1 MKQMTRA
8 LALFLALLMTV
19 SALALASCADDTE
32 QPDDPQQDG
41 TQDGDDTTEDPKEDE
56 EPRIPLDYL
65 PTTRYDGT
73 EIHILEWSA
82 NGQEEVGRGWIPW
95 EEIDVDEGDGDP
107 INNAIYDRNGVVE
120 ETYGV
125 TVTKEYLSVDGSP
138 AFHTAFRS
146 NESSGDQA
154 YQMITMRTVGIAGL
168 AMESLMANMFEMPNL
183 HTDMPW
189 WNQDSVRS
197 YTMGSALFFA
207 APEMLLRDKGAT
219 AAMYFN
225 QKIASDEGIDD
236 LYETAVNGEWT
247 MDLMI
252 EYAENVTA
260 DLEGD
265 DVVSSAEDM
274 FGLNGGGRDIPY
286 FLYTAS
292 GNKFAVIDDDGYL
305 ELTFGDEE
313 DITIWQDILDYV
325 MYSDFFGANIA
336 DASLIP
342 EGYKPFQ
349 SDKCLFEMNLVKDV
363 LGLRNMES
371 DYGVLPVPKYDE
383 SQEDYSSLVWMHHDC
398 VLGIPGSC
406 TNTDIISTV
415 LEHMS
420 YISYYDV
427 YPIFYDTIIL
437 GKSARDQQSKEMLEL
452 IFRTRSFDPGQ
463 YWLAES
469 TGPFLTLFELNKT
482 NISSVWAG
490 AIKQVETELENFN
503 EKIDELS

>member
-1 MKQMTRA
+1 MKITTRILA
-8 LALFLALLMTV
+8 MLLALIMALGVLAMT
-19 SALALASCADDTE
+19 ACADTSE
-32 QPDDPQQDG
+32 DPEESQEG
-41 TQDGDDTTEDPKEDE
+41 TQPGDETPAPE
-56 EPRIPLDYL
+56 EEQEERLPLDYL

-107 INNAIYDRNGVVE
+107 INNAIYDRNGYVE
-120 ETYGV
+120 ELYGV
-125 TVTKEYLSVDGSP
+125 EITKEYLSVDGSP
-138 AFHTAFRS
+138 AYATAFRS

-154 YQMITMRTVGIAGL
+154 YQMITMRTVGIAGF
-168 AMESLMANMFEMPNL
+168 AMENLMANMYDMPNL

-189 WNQDSVRS
+189 WSQDSVRS
-197 YTMGSALFFA
+197 YTMGDALFFA

-219 AAMYFN
+219 AVMYFN
-225 QKIASDEGIDD
+225 QKIAEDQGIED
-236 LYETAVNGEWT
+236 LYEIAKEGGWT

-252 EYAENVTA
+252 ELAEGVAA
-260 DLEGD
+260 DMDGD
-265 DVVSSAEDM
+265 DLVSSAEDM
-274 FGLNGGGRDIPY
+274 FGLDGGGRDIPY
-286 FLYTAS
+286 FLFTGS

-313 DITIWQDILDYV
+313 TITVWQDILDYV
-325 MYSDFFGANIA
+325 MYSDFYSMNVG
-336 DASLIP
+336 DPSRVP
-342 EGYKPFQ
+342 EGFNVFR
-349 SDKCLFEMNLVKDV
+349 DDRCLFQMNLVKDV

-371 DYGVLPVPKYDE
+371 DYGVLPIPKYDE
-383 SQEDYSSLVWMHHDC
+383 TQENYSSLVWMHHDC

-406 TNTDIISTV
+406 TNTEIISTV

-420 YISYYDV
+420 YISYYDI

-452 IFRTRSFDPGQ
+452 VFQTRAFDPGQ

-469 TGPFLTLFELNKT
+469 TGPFLVLFEQKKT
-482 NISSVWAG
+482 NIASVWAS
-490 AIKQVETELENFN
+490 AVNRVESELEDFN
-503 EKIDELS
+503 EKIDELQ